1 MKKLLKA
8 TLALLVVLLVVL
20 AGAGVWAK
28 SASDARLGKTY
39 ETHRVD
45 FPIPFPL
52 SETERALV
60 LDEKK
65 KALPPDAPADTD
77 VSAGIDWDALAKER
91 AIARGKHLLEARYGC
106 AECHGKDFGG
116 GVMIDA
122 PVLGVF
128 LGKNLTTGKGSVTL
142 EYQPADWDRLVRHGI
157 KRDGHPTTMPA
168 TDFFEMT
175 DQELS
180 DLVSY
185 IRSMPPVDKTV
196 PDIKVGPLG
205 YVLMANGTIVVPA
218 EMISDHQKAHPV
230 APPDETSLA
239 FGKLLAQ
246 PCVGCHRQD
255 FSGGPIRGGDP
266 SWAPARNIS
275 PHADGLAGWTEA
287 EFMKV
292 LLTATRRDGTALKVP
307 MTVMTPYAAR
317 MTKAE
322 QHALFTYLQSVP
334 PVPTPQK

>member
-1 MKKLLKA
+1 MKKLLK
-8 TLALLVVLLVVL
+8 VL
-20 AGAGVWAK
+20 AGLVVAVVVFFAGGYVWAS

-52 SETERALV
+52 TDAERAAV
-60 LDEKK
+60 LEEKK
-65 KALPPDAPADTD
+65 KALPPDAPPDTD
-77 VSAGIDWDALAKER
+77 VSVGLDWDALAKER
-91 AIARGKHLLEARYGC
+91 AIARGKHLLESRYGC
-106 AECHGKDFGG
+106 QECHGKDFGG

-128 LGKNLTTGKGSVTL
+128 LGKNLTSGKGSVVL
-142 EYQPADWDRLVRHGI
+142 DYQAADWDRLVRHGVR
-157 KRDGHPTTMPA
+157 RDGHPTTMPA

-180 DLVSY
+180 DIVTT

-218 EMISDHQKAHPV
+218 EILSDHQKAHPV

-246 PCVGCHRQD
+246 PCVGCHRTD
-255 FSGGPIRGGDP
+255 FSGGPVRGGDP
-266 SWAPARNIS
+266 AWPPARNIS
-275 PHADGLAGWTEA
+275 PHAEGIAGWTEE

-292 LLTATRRDGTALKVP
+292 LLTGTRRDGTPLKPP
-307 MTVMTPYAAR
+307 MSLMGPYASQ

-322 QHALFTYLQSVP
+322 QHALFSYLQSVP
-334 PVPTPQK
+334 AVPTSK